1 MKLKAILA
9 LTGLMTFAAS
19 SQAALMNFTGA
30 IQNHNDVVYTYFTVA
45 DDATDVSVW
54 TDSFMS
60 GTNFDPITALWTAD
74 GNLLAQNDDNAS
86 INPSTQTYYDSGFN
100 LANLAAGDYI
110 FTVATYA
117 NFAAGNTLNDGFAYD
132 GQAAIALEDWTQPAN
147 DIDMGPFW
155 SVWLDGVDSATNP
168 HSVPEPSSLIL
179 LLLGAM
185 GLGVARRKAA

>member
-86 INPSTQTYYDSGFN
+86 INPSTQTYYDSGFS

-117 NFAAGNTLNDGFAYD
+117 NFAAGNTLNEGFAYD
-132 GQAAIALEDWTQPAN
+132 GQDAIALEDWTQPAN

-155 SVWLDGVDSATNP
+155 SVWLDGIDSATNP

-185 GLGVARRKAA
+185 GLGIARRKAA